1 MRNPEVINMINKAL
15 TNPCDLQCF
24 INNHDELIVSP
35 ELNAYFKLE
44 DLETELDFKCKVL
57 EWLSFHVADNH
68 WFDYTEERINLE
80 NFINYML
87 GTHFNHDDFQYIYQE
102 LGNRVNHKLTIGFIE
117 SNYDMKLLGK
127 EMLTK

>member
-35 ELNAYFKLE
+35 ELNAYFRLE
-44 DLETELDFKCKVL
+44 DVETELDFKCKVL

-68 WFDYTEERINLE
+68 WFGYIEERINLE
-80 NFINYML
+80 HFINYML
-87 GTHFNHDDFQYIYQE
+87 ETHFNHDDFQYIYLK
-102 LGNRVNHKLTIGFIE
+102 LGNSVNHKLTINFIE
-117 SNYDMKLLGK
+117 SNYDMNLLK
-127 EMLTK
+127 EESL